1 MERILDVM
9 ETHLIIPSTNSSS
22 SSSIDH
28 QTKEKQENE
37 NEDDGE
43 MRRGVV
49 FGSRAHLEEDSISSR
64 SLVRTILMKGF

>member
-1 MERILDVM
+1 VERILDVM

-28 QTKEKQENE
+28 QTKENE
-37 NEDDGE
+37 EEEDDGG